1 MMKAIINARLYDYE
15 QYIDHGFI
23 VFDDQIQ
30 AIGTMDTFEDNNYE
44 IHDVEGAL
52 VIPSFVIGHTHI
64 YSTFARGLIMPF
76 QPTTFQ
82 DILDQMWWKL
92 DRELDNK
99 NTFYSGIVNAVEMI
113 KNGVTTVIDHHASGK
128 DIKGSLEALKNSVCD
143 TVGMRGIFAFEV
155 SDRFDVDQAIKEN
168 VSFIK
173 ENHNQDVSGLFG
185 LHASMSLSE
194 ATLKKVKKN
203 IHDAPIHIHVAE
215 SEMDQDDA
223 INNYNER
230 VIERLDRHGLLT
242 KDSLI
247 THGLYLNDDEI
258 AILKHRDC
266 VVALN
271 PSSNMNNGVGLPI
284 YKTLKHAGIPVIIG
298 NDGLSTGITHEYLTM
313 LYAMR
318 LKEMDPNAFTL
329 ADIKTIIDDTYAYG
343 SRRFNVDLGK
353 FKKGYQADIQVIPY
367 EPPTPIDET
376 NVLGHMFYGLFHQFK
391 PKHVLKDGEFLVEDY
406 QVSHALT
413 MLYKEAAPVAK
424 MLWKRLKKEGNN
436 HA

>member
-1 MMKAIINARLYDYE
+1 MMKAFINARVYDYDT
-15 QYIDHGFI
+15 YIDKGFI
-23 VFDDQIQ
+23 VFDAQIQ
-30 AIGTMDTFEDNNYE
+30 AVGPMTAFVDEGYNIY
-44 IHDVEGAL
+44 DVKGAL

-76 QPTTFQ
+76 HPTNFQ
-82 DILDQMWWKL
+82 DILEQMWWKL

-155 SDRFDVDQAIKEN
+155 SDRFDVEQSIKEN
-168 VSFIK
+168 VSFI
-173 ENHNQDVSGLFG
+173 ERYQNQDVGALFG

-194 ATLKKVKKN
+194 ATLKRVKKELN
-203 IHDAPIHIHVAE
+203 DVPIHIHVAE

-223 INNYNER
+223 INKYSER
-230 VIERLDRHGLLT
+230 VIERLDRHQLLA
-242 KDSLI
+242 KDSII
-247 THGLYLNDDEI
+247 THGLYLNDTEI
-258 AILKHRDC
+258 AILKEREC

-284 YKTLKHAGIPVIIG
+284 YKTLKHANIPVILG

-318 LKEMDPNAFTL
+318 LKELDPNAFTL
-329 ADIKTIIDDTYAYG
+329 GDIKRIIQDTYKYV
-343 SRRFNVDLGK
+343 SRRFKVSLGNVK
-353 FKKGYQADIQVIPY
+353 PGYQADLQVIPY
-367 EPPTPIDET
+367 IPATPVDASNI
-376 NVLGHMFYGLFHQFK
+376 LGHMFYGLFHQFK
-391 PKHVLKDGEFLVEDY
+391 PKHVLKDGQFLVKDY
-406 QVSHALT
+406 QISHALT
-413 MLYKEAAPVAK
+413 MLYKEAEPVAK
-424 MLWKRLKKEGNN
+424 MLWKRLKKEGKTD
-436 HA
+436 A

>member
-1 MMKAIINARLYDYE
+1 MMKAIINARIYDYDT
-15 QYIDHGFI
+15 YIDYGYIIFNDCI
-23 VFDDQIQ
+23 QDIGKMSDFKDD
-30 AIGTMDTFEDNNYE
+30 NYE
-44 IHDVEGAL
+44 IIDAEGAL
-52 VIPSFVIGHTHI
+52 VMPSFVIGHTHI

-76 QPTTFQ
+76 HPTNFQ

-99 NTFYSGIVNAVEMI
+99 NTFYSGVVNGIEMI

-128 DIKGSLEALKNSVCD
+128 DIKGSLEALKNSICD

-155 SDRFDVDQAIKEN
+155 SDRFNVEHAIKEN
-168 VSFIK
+168 SDFITQY
-173 ENHNQDVSGLFG
+173 HNQDVRGLFG

-194 ATLKKVKKN
+194 ATLKKVKSSL
-203 IHDAPIHIHVAE
+203 HDAPIHIHVAE

-223 INNYNER
+223 IKNYNER
-230 VIERLDRHGLLT
+230 VIERLDRHGLLS
-242 KDSLI
+242 KDSII
-247 THGLYLNDDEI
+247 THGLFLNDDEI
-258 AILKHRDC
+258 AILKHRGC

-271 PSSNMNNGVGLPI
+271 PTSNMNNGVGLPL
-284 YKTLKHAGIPVIIG
+284 YKTLKQAGVPVIIG
-298 NDGLSTGITHEYLTM
+298 NDGLSTGITYEYLTM

-318 LKEMDPNAFTL
+318 LKAMDPNAFTL
-329 ADIKTIIDDTYAYG
+329 DDLKTIIEDTYEYV
-343 SRRFNVDLGK
+343 SRRFNVNIGK
-353 FKKGYQADIQVIPY
+353 FTKGYQADIQIVPY
-367 EPPTPIDET
+367 EPPTPINET

-391 PKHVLKDGEFLVEDY
+391 PQHVLKDGAFLVKDY

-424 MLWKRLKKEGNN
+424 MLWKRLKKEGND